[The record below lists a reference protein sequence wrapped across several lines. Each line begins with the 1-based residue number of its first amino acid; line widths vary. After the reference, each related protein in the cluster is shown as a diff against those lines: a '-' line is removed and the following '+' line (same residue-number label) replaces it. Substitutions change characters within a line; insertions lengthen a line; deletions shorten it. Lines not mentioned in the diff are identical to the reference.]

1 MKTFTDDQKYKICE
15 RISCEIFAA
24 INDKEAKQNDCEADD
39 CMLFSNPNVIDLLKD
54 VFRV

>member
-15 RISCEIFAA
+15 RISCEIFAV